1 MVIMASPPSTKTRS
15 RIVLQSSAGTPLGAI
30 KLAGFIEDSR
40 GAEQGAGRRLGRYA
54 LVYSLRGLCDYWDE
68 HNGRRTVRPGEAFF
82 LFPEISHRYG
92 AKGDAGWDE
101 FFIVFEG
108 PLFDLWRAQGLI
120 APERAFL
127 TLQPV
132 EHWLR
137 RLESCLE
144 TRGLLG
150 RDAALRQV
158 TALQTTVI
166 DALAAGSSAGGKGGP
181 TPEWIE
187 LACAALNAEGAQALR
202 LPALARSL
210 GVSFE
215 TFRKRFTEV
224 VGMSPGAYR
233 SSRLVD
239 EAGSLLAT
247 GRLTGKEIAAR
258 LGFADEYHFSRRFK
272 ALSGMT
278 PTEFRRRVQGGAAE

>member
-1 MVIMASPPSTKTRS
+1 MSSPSQALTRS
-15 RIVLQSSAGTPLGAI
+15 RIVLQSSAVTPLGAI
-30 KLAGFIEDSR
+30 KLAGFIENSR
-40 GAEQGAGRRLGRYA
+40 GAEQGAGRRLGQYA
-54 LVYSLRGLCDYWDE
+54 LVYSLRGSCDYWDE

-82 LFPEISHRYG
+82 LFPEIAHRYG
-92 AKGDAGWDE
+92 AKDDAGWDE

-108 PLFDLWRAQGLI
+108 PLFDLWRTQGLI
-120 APERAFL
+120 APERTFL

-132 EHWLR
+132 DHWLR
-137 RLESCLE
+137 RWESCLE
-144 TRGLLG
+144 TRGLVG

-158 TALQTTVI
+158 TALQATVV
-166 DALAAGSSAGGKGGP
+166 DALAAGSGTGKGKA

-202 LPALARSL
+202 LPRLARSL

-233 SSRLVD
+233 SARLVD

-278 PTEFRRRVQGGAAE
+278 PTAFRQRVQGGNG